1 MGTWQRFAISLNTE
15 KFSLYHWSVAWK
27 AVRRR
32 HNSYLGNR
40 RTQKSKSGKVEK
52 GDARRFD
59 IAGLKK

>member
-1 MGTWQRFAISLNTE
+1 
-15 KFSLYHWSVAWK
+15 
-27 AVRRR
+27 
-32 HNSYLGNR
+32 LGNR